1 LDKRSVSQQQG
12 MISPV
17 VFLFTISYIG
27 IDGEMRQNEK
37 ENRLGTGGGPF
48 GIVSDGRLRA

>member
-1 LDKRSVSQQQG
+1 

-17 VFLFTISYIG
+17 VFLFTIPYIG

-48 GIVSDGRLRA
+48 GIVSGGWLRA